1 LTSVSEQGCVEFR
14 VLGPVELHANGGP
27 VEVGTPRQRAVLAA
41 LVVDAGRPVPL
52 DTLIDRV
59 WGQAPPDGVRRA
71 LYVYIARLRGLIRAA
86 GSSGADAPRLVRRS
100 GGYLLDV
107 DPGLVDLHRFRTLVD
122 QARDPDCADSQRA
135 AMLRRALDLWRGV
148 PLSGVTGDWV
158 QRVRAGWQQQRL
170 EAVTSWSQVELRL
183 GNPGAV
189 IDLLVDVTTEH
200 PLVEPLA
207 AALMRALY
215 ASGRS
220 AEALDRYATI
230 RQRLAEE
237 LGVDA
242 SPDLQRLHQAIL
254 RGEPDPWPGATPRIV
269 PSPREPAQV
278 APAPPPATV
287 PAQLPL
293 DVYGFTG
300 RSGELG
306 QLDAILA
313 AARDQPTAMAISVLS
328 GMAGVGKTALAVHWA
343 HQVAHRFPDGQLYL
357 NLRGFDPDASAT
369 GTAEAVRGFL
379 DAFGVPPQRVP
390 VTVEAQVAL
399 YRSLLAGR
407 RVLVILDNARDADQV
422 RPLLPGAQGCFVVVT
437 SRDQLSGLVAAQG
450 AHPLSL
456 GLPPAAEARNLI
468 ARRIGSSR
476 TAAEER
482 AVDEIIVHC
491 GQLPL
496 ALAIVAARA
505 ASDPTLPLAGLAKEL
520 MAARGLDAFDSA
532 DAATDVRTVFSWSYR
547 RLSPAAARL
556 FRLLGLHPG
565 PDVSAAA
572 TASLLGAPVEQ
583 VRPYLSELARANLV
597 TEQLGDRFSSHD
609 LLRAYALELTHEYE
623 SEVERR
629 AARYR
634 LLDHYLHSARAAT
647 SRIYPLPGRAELI
660 PAQPGVTPE
669 YPDDRERAVAW
680 VMAERPV
687 LVAAIDQSAG
697 GLGFESYS
705 WRLATAV
712 SAFLDRRGHW
722 AEWLETQHTALAA
735 ALRVADLDGQ
745 AQAHRGLGRVNFRL
759 RRTDDAL
766 THFTAALDLY
776 RRLGDDLGQAGAHR
790 GLASLHD
797 QQGRFREALDHSQ
810 QALDGYRAVGDE
822 TGQANQLNA
831 VGWFQCELGDHQQAL
846 ASCEQALAL
855 LEAIDDRHGQAAT
868 WDSLGYVHH
877 RLGDHPRAIAC
888 YERSRQLHHEL
899 GDRYQ
904 ETVVLTHLGD
914 THHTAGDSDA
924 ATHAWRR
931 ALDVLEQLGHPD
943 AGPVSARLESGQ
955 PPA

>member
-1 LTSVSEQGCVEFR
+1 LTSVSEQGGVEFR

-52 DTLIDRV
+52 DTLVDRV
-59 WGQAPPDGVRRA
+59 WGQTPPAGVRRA
-71 LYVYIARLRGLIRAA
+71 LYVYIARLRALIRAA
-86 GSSGADAPRLVRRS
+86 GSSTAGAPRLVRRS

-107 DPGLVDLHRFRTLVD
+107 DPDLVDLHRFRTLVD
-122 QARDPDCADSQRA
+122 QARDTACADSQRA
-135 AMLRRALDLWRGV
+135 TMLRRGLALWRGV
-148 PLSGVTGDWV
+148 PLSGVTGDWA

-170 EAVTSWSQVELRL
+170 EAVASWSQVELRL

-242 SPDLQRLHQAIL
+242 SAELQRLHQAIL
-254 RGEPDPWPGATPRIV
+254 RGEPDPWPGASSRIA
-269 PSPREPAQV
+269 PSPPQV
-278 APAPPPATV
+278 APAPQPATV
-287 PAQLPL
+287 PAQLPM

-313 AARDQPTAMAISVLS
+313 AAGDQPTAMVISVLS

-379 DAFGVPPQRVP
+379 DAFGVPAQRVP
-390 VTVEAQVAL
+390 VTVEAQVGL

-422 RPLLPGAQGCFVVVT
+422 RPLLPGAPGCFVVVT
-437 SRDQLSGLVAAQG
+437 SRNQLPGLVAAQG

-468 ARRIGSSR
+468 ARRIGLSR
-476 TAAEER
+476 TTAEER

-505 ASDPTLPLAGLAKEL
+505 ASDSTLPLAGLAKEL
-520 MAARGLDAFDSA
+520 MAARGLEAFDST

-547 RLSPAAARL
+547 WLSPGAARL

-565 PDVSAAA
+565 PDVSVAA
-572 TASLLGAPVEQ
+572 TASLLGVPVEQ
-583 VRPYLSELARANLV
+583 ARAHLSELTRANLV
-597 TEQLGDRFSSHD
+597 TEQLGDRFSGHD
-609 LLRAYALELTHEYE
+609 LLRAYAGELTHRYE
-623 SEVERR
+623 SEMERR
-629 AARYR
+629 AARHR

-647 SRIYPLPGRAELI
+647 SRLYPYRARADLI
-660 PAQPGVTPE
+660 PVQPGVTPE
-669 YPDDRERAVAW
+669 HHDDREQAVAW
-680 VMAERPV
+680 IMTERPV
-687 LVAAIDQSAG
+687 LVAAIDQTAG

-705 WRLATAV
+705 WQLATAV
-712 SAFLDRRGHW
+712 SEFLDRRGHW
-722 AEWLETQHTALAA
+722 AEWRETQHTALAA

-745 AQAHRGLGRVNFRL
+745 AQAHRGLGRVNYRL
-759 RRTDDAL
+759 GRTDDAL

-776 RRLGDDLGQAGAHR
+776 RRLGDDLGQARAHR

-797 QQGRFREALDHSQ
+797 RQGRYREALRHSQ
-810 QALDGYRAVGDE
+810 QALDGYRAGGDE
-822 TGQANQLNA
+822 AGQANQLNA
-831 VGWFQCELGDHQQAL
+831 VGWFQCELGDYHQAL

-855 LEAIDDRHGQAAT
+855 LQAIDDRHGEAAT

-877 RLGDHPRAIAC
+877 RLGDHSRAIAC
-888 YERSRQLHHEL
+888 FERSRQLHHEL

-904 ETVVLTHLGD
+904 VTVVLTHLGD
-914 THHTAGDSDA
+914 THHAAGDADA
-924 ATHAWRR
+924 ATDAWRR

-943 AGPVSARLESGQ
+943 AGPVSARLEKGQ